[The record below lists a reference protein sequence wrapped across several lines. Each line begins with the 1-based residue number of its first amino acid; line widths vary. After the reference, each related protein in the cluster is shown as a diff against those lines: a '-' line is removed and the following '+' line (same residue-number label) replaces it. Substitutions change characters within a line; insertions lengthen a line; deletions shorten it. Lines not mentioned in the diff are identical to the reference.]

1 MKKKDYT
8 QLLKLNI
15 ESLEEK
21 QANDLLLLKAQVL
34 VSLESI
40 KPANI
45 IKDTL
50 TDLTADPEFKGDI
63 LKTTLSIA
71 TGFIAKK
78 MVVGETHNPIKQ
90 FFGTLLQMG
99 VTNAVSKNS
108 EGIKSTFQ
116 SIFKSFFSKRENPA
130 E

>member
-1 MKKKDYT
+1 MKKKNYS

-21 QANDLLLLKAQVL
+21 KSNDLLLLKAQL
-34 VSLESI
+34 LISLESV

-45 IKDTL
+45 IKDTIK
-50 TDLTADPEFKGDI
+50 DLTADPEFKGDI
-63 LKTTLSIA
+63 VKTTLSIA
-71 TGFIAKK
+71 TGYITKK

-90 FFGTLLQMG
+90 LFGTILQMG